1 MATAARCA
9 RAMPVA
15 ASTNATART
24 GALSA
29 RLATRRSHSVGTSDG
44 GTISSASAN
53 ETRREDALD
62 AFDAGVVGARYS
74 SMEVGDAFSV
84 RGDASTSI
92 FSAKGETSVISVS
105 ARGDASVFSAK
116 GDASVSAN
124 DAAMSP
130 SKHSAG
136 GGVGG
141 AFSSDGGGDMANIGD
156 ANAAGSGGVASGDST
171 SLTSC
176 FLTNSGDDSGVAS
189 GVASGDASG
198 DAQFLA
204 SGESRVGRS
213 QRVVLAGASGVESY
227 ASSPR
232 FCGARARRRRRIAD
246 VGAIFARLFDG

>member
-176 FLTNSGDDSGVAS
+176 FLTVST